1 MHNYLLYA
9 HFMFIIKGFIENPQT
24 STEYKIDLENAGE
37 YFPDFVVCD
46 PNPFSP
52 PQVWL

>member
-1 MHNYLLYA
+1 M
-9 HFMFIIKGFIENPQT
+9 IQGFLDDPQT
-24 STEYKIDLENAGE
+24 STEYKIDLENKGE

-52 PQVWL
+52 QKV